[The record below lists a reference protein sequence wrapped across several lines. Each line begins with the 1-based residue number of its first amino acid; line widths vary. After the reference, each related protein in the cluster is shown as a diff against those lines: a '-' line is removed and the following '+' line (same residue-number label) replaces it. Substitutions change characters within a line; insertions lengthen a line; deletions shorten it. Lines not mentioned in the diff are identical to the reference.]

1 MTVHWT
7 EAIDDDAIRAVV
19 GEATFDRG
27 EAYAREGRVQRVSGT
42 GGGALLGEVR
52 GSGRGTYSTLVT
64 PTKAASARRPW
75 TGRCSCPVGADC
87 KHAVAVLIAARAVS
101 PGTPP
106 GQPPAGPGW
115 EDRIGRLVRSV
126 AEPEDEP
133 QGAPLALQLEVV
145 DPAPGLRVLGRSPD
159 APAPPRRRVLL
170 RPVVQGVRGAWVRG
184 GASWR
189 ELEHGFSAYGRPV
202 PDPRHREALLELF
215 GLHQA
220 RARSRYGVSGEPA
233 VHLDEVGPSA
243 WQVLLRLLDA
253 GVQLLTTD
261 GEGDVVVADA
271 PGAAAVDLR
280 RDDPDGDATLEAVL
294 TLAGDR
300 FTADSVCVVG
310 SPAHGYVVEVPSGSS
325 GARGAARRVGP
336 GAESLLVDS
345 LLPAGGLL
353 LVGLDA
359 PATPQLSQM
368 LHEGHRLDIPAADLP
383 RFLREYYPGL
393 RQVLPV
399 TSSDDSVPLPQV
411 QPPTLVLALT
421 YLDGHRLALSWQF
434 DYRVGEESV
443 RVPLGADAGTG
454 PVRDRVGENEVL
466 AALTFPD
473 RLDEPDRAQL
483 PQLWTEVGG
492 DRLLVPR
499 LTLAGLDTVAF
510 TNEVL
515 PVLRDGEAAGELAL
529 EVSGTPTDYRY
540 TEVTPV
546 IELRTTESGERDWF
560 DLGVTVSVDGEDIP
574 FEPLFVAL
582 ANGETHLVLDSGTW
596 FSIDRPELEQLRVL
610 IDEARGLQDKDSGGL
625 RISAYQADLWDELT
639 QLGVVQEQSARWTRA
654 VQGLL
659 DVSAVPEV
667 EVPQGLDANLRPYQL
682 DGYQWLAFLQEHE
695 LGGVLADDM
704 GLGKTVQALA
714 MVLRAVERGERS
726 PFLVVAP
733 TSVVPNWVH
742 EAARFAPG
750 LVVREV
756 SRTTAKSGVPLTELA
771 DGAHVVVTSYALF
784 RLDNDSYEALEW
796 AGLLLDEAQFVKNHQ
811 GRTHV
816 CARRLRAPFKLAITG
831 TPLENNLMEL
841 WSLLSIVAP
850 GLYPNPKRFAQQY
863 ATPIGKGDTEALARL
878 RRRVRPL
885 MRRRTKEQVATELP
899 PKVEQVL
906 EVTLN
911 AKHRRIY
918 QTHLQRE
925 RQKVLRLIDEPDR
938 NRFAILRSITLLRR
952 LCLDP
957 ALVDETYAGVAASK
971 VDVLAERLHEVI
983 EEGHRALVFS
993 QFTGFLA
1000 SVRAR
1005 LEADGI
1011 AYSYLDGSTRDRSR
1025 RLEAFRAGDDPVF
1038 LISLKAGG
1046 VGLNLTEA
1054 DYCFILDPWWN
1065 PAVEAQA
1072 VDRTHRIGQGK
1083 TVMVYR
1089 LVATDTIEDKVMQLK
1104 ERKLELF
1111 SSVMDDGGAL
1121 GGALTGEDIAGLL
1134 EP

>member
-1 MTVHWT
+1 VTVHWT

-19 GEATFDRG
+19 GDATFDRG

-52 GSGRGTYSTLVT
+52 GSGRGSYSTLVT
-64 PTKAASARRPW
+64 PTRAPSARRPW
-75 TGRCSCPVGADC
+75 TGRCSCPVGSDC
-87 KHAVAVLIAARAVS
+87 KHAVAVLIAARAV
-101 PGTPP
+101 
-106 GQPPAGPGW
+106 PAGSGPGATGDTPAGAGW

-126 AEPEDEP
+126 AEPEVEP
-133 QGAPLALQLEVV
+133 AGAPLALQLAMV

-233 VHLDEVGPSA
+233 VHLDDVGPSV
-243 WQVLLRLLDA
+243 WQVLHRLLDA
-253 GVQLLTTD
+253 GVRLLSAD
-261 GEGDVVVADA
+261 GAGDVVVADA
-271 PGAAAVDLR
+271 PGSASVDLR
-280 RDDPDGDATLEAVL
+280 QATPDADATLDAVL

-300 FTADSVCVVG
+300 FTADTVCVVG
-310 SPAHGYVVEVPSGSS
+310 APAHGFVVEVPT
-325 GARGAARRVGP
+325 APQGP
-336 GAESLLVDS
+336 GSLLVDS
-345 LLPAGGLL
+345 LLPTGGLL

-359 PATPQLSQM
+359 PVTPQLSQM
-368 LHEGHRLDIPAADLP
+368 LHEGHRLDIPAGDLP

-399 TSSDDSVPLPQV
+399 TSSDSSVPLPEV
-411 QPPTLVLALT
+411 QAPTLVLGLR
-421 YLDGHRLALSWQF
+421 YLQGHRLTLTWKF

-443 RVPLGADAGTG
+443 RVPVGADESTGT
-454 PVRDRVGENEVL
+454 VRDRPAEAEVL
-466 AALTFPD
+466 ADL
-473 RLDEPDRAQL
+473 QL
-483 PQLWTEVGG
+483 PEEQEPRLWTEVAGE
-492 DRLLVPR
+492 RLLLPQ
-499 LTLAGLDTVAF
+499 LTLAGLDTVTF

-515 PVLRDGEAAGELAL
+515 PLLVQAGVTVETTGTAA
-529 EVSGTPTDYRY
+529 DYRF
-540 TEVTPV
+540 TEATPV

-582 ANGETHLVLDSGTW
+582 AHGETHLVLDSGTW
-596 FSIDRPELEQLRVL
+596 FSIDRPELLQLREL
-610 IDEARGLQDKDSGGL
+610 IDEARGLQDKDSDGL

-639 QLGVVQEQSARWTRA
+639 HLGVVQEQSDRWTRA
-654 VQGLL
+654 VRGLL

-667 EVPQGLDANLRPYQL
+667 PVPDGLDATLRPYQVE
-682 DGYQWLAFLQEHE
+682 GFQWLAFLQQHE

-714 MVLRAVERGERS
+714 MVLRAVERGERA

-756 SRTTAKSGVPLTELA
+756 TRTSAKSGVELA
-771 DGAHVVVTSYALF
+771 EIAHGAHVVVTSYALF
-784 RLDNDSYEALEW
+784 RLDNDSYEALDW
-796 AGLLLDEAQFVKNHQ
+796 AGLLLDVAQFVKNHQ

-841 WSLLSIVAP
+841 WALLSIVAP

-863 ATPIGKGDTEALARL
+863 ATPISKGDGEALQRL

-957 ALVDETYAGVAASK
+957 ALVDDGYAGVAASK

-1005 LEADGI
+1005 LDADGVS
-1011 AYSYLDGSTRDRSR
+1011 YSYLDGSTRDRSR
-1025 RLEAFRAGDDPVF
+1025 RLEEFRSGDNPVF